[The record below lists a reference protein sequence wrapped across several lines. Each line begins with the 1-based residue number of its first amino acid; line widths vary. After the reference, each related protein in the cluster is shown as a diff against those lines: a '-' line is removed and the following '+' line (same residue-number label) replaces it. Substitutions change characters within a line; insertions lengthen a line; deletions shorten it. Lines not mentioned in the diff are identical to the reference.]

1 MKNQENHNLFKLTSR
16 DSVERSL
23 EPMIKLPDDQRK
35 SEGIN
40 PHTASDADLFCW
52 VKGYQEAMSNLGS
65 RAKSHKAR
73 SKAMVYLSRYEQVP
87 CPGQAPLRP
96 IAESLQARRS

>member
-1 MKNQENHNLFKLTSR
+1 
-16 DSVERSL
+16 
-23 EPMIKLPDDQRK
+23 MIKLPDDQRK

-73 SKAMVYLSRYEQVP
+73 SKAMVYLSRYEQFP
-87 CPGQAPLRP
+87 APDKRLYAPLLKAYKLGAPEAVFGQNVR
-96 IAESLQARRS
+96 I